1 MSRWDDLIGEP
12 RATLLRMMLCEAATI
27 AHTENAARFD
37 PDELGDDALWYGIST
52 TASARH
58 IATRLI
64 EDAGVEGVAVCVRG
78 RVWWLE
84 VQRDNGAAV
93 RVYFYKAPP
102 GKHRVQDLR
111 LDDTEIKK
119 ELSSSNGIQ
128 LALFNRSGGEG
139 NADLLNVLVVHFGDP
154 LTGLEKLDVGAP
166 YLLNSEVAWDWDEPF
181 SVSADMASD
190 SAPVSVTELGDD
202 DAGYAG
208 LSLVPDLPEEADAP
222 GGDVVPDALPEQA
235 TSEFTALG
243 MKDENLEEDDTDQGT
258 SQES

>member
-1 MSRWDDLIGEP
+1 MSRWDELIGEP
-12 RATLLRMMLCEAATI
+12 RATLLRMMLCEAAAI

-37 PDELGDDALWYGIST
+37 PEELGDDALWYGLST
-52 TASARH
+52 TTSARH

-64 EDAGVEGVAVCVRG
+64 EDADVEGVAVCVRG

-84 VQRDNGAAV
+84 VQRDDGTAV

-102 GKHRVQDLR
+102 GKHRVHDLR

-119 ELSSSNGIQ
+119 ELSSSNGRQI
-128 LALFNRSGGEG
+128 ALFNRSGGEG
-139 NADLLNVLVVHFGDP
+139 NVDLLNVLVVHFGDH

-166 YLLNSEVAWDWDEPF
+166 YLLNDEVAWDWDEAF
-181 SVSADMASD
+181 STPADTASD
-190 SAPVSVTELGDD
+190 STQMLGDD

-208 LSLVPDLPEEADAP
+208 LGLVPDLPEEIDAP
-222 GGDVVPDALPEQA
+222 GGNVVPDVQPEQA
-235 TSEFTALG
+235 TSEFEALG
-243 MKDENLEEDDTDQGT
+243 LKDENMEEDDDADQGT

>member
-1 MSRWDDLIGEP
+1 MSRWDQLIGES
-12 RATLLRMMLCEAATI
+12 RATLLRMMLCEAAAI

-37 PDELGDDALWYGIST
+37 PEELGDDALWYGIST

-58 IATRLI
+58 IATRFI
-64 EDAGVEGVAVCVRG
+64 EDADVEGVAVCVRG

-119 ELSSSNGIQ
+119 ELSSSNGRQ

-139 NADLLNVLVVHFGDP
+139 NADLLNVLVVHFGDH

-166 YLLNSEVAWDWDEPF
+166 YLLNGEVAWDWDEAF
-181 SVSADMASD
+181 SVPADTASD
-190 SAPVSVTELGDD
+190 AATMSVTMLGDD
-202 DAGYAG
+202 EAGYAG
-208 LSLVPDLPEEADAP
+208 LSLVPDLPEEVDEL
-222 GGDVVPDALPEQA
+222 GSDVVPDAQPEQA